1 MKLRKLGRTNLL
13 VSEIGFGAW
22 AISGI
27 GYGPTDDIESIRTL
41 HRALDLGVNIIDT
54 ADSYGNGHSE
64 ELIGRVL
71 KERGD
76 KETIITTK
84 VGWDFYRKNGIRGNL
99 KREYIFFALEHSLK
113 RLKRDWIDIYQVH
126 LSKPDSLVN
135 LEVYETMDELKTQ
148 GKIRFYGVS
157 ASYARDGIAA
167 IATGKPDIIQ
177 IAYNMLEQEA
187 EKELF
192 PLAMKNEIG
201 IIAREP
207 LACGLL
213 TGNYNENSLFL
224 KSDHR
229 RGWSKSYLMD
239 SMEKVKKLM
248 FLKSQEKTLI
258 QASLRFC
265 LSHEAVSAVIP
276 GAKRVYQVEENIG
289 STKVQLSSKELENI
303 KEIYINNFEE

>member
-27 GYGPTDDIESIRTL
+27 GYGPIEDSESIRTL
-41 HRALDLGVNIIDT
+41 HKALDLGVNTIDT

-76 KETIITTK
+76 KETIIATK
-84 VGWDFYRKNGIRGNL
+84 FGWDFYRRNGLRGNL
-99 KREYIFFALEHSLK
+99 RRDYIFFALEHSLK
-113 RLKRDWIDIYQVH
+113 RLKRDWIDIYLVH
-126 LSKPDSLVN
+126 LSRPDSLAN
-135 LEVYETMDELKTQ
+135 LRVYETMDELRKQ

-157 ASYARDGIAA
+157 ASYVKDGIAA
-167 IATGKPDIIQ
+167 ITNGKPDIIQ
-177 IAYNMLEQEA
+177 IRYNILEQEP

-207 LACGLL
+207 LASGIL
-213 TGNYNENSLFL
+213 TGKYNEDSHFP

-229 RGWSKSYLMD
+229 RGWSKSYIIESID
-239 SMEKVKKLM
+239 KVKRLM
-248 FLKSQEKTLI
+248 FLKTPEKTLI
-258 QASLRFC
+258 QVSIRFC
-265 LSHEAVSAVIP
+265 LSHEAVSTVIP
-276 GAKRVYQVEENIG
+276 GAKRVDQVEENIG
-289 STKVQLSSKELENI
+289 STKVELSPKELEKI
-303 KEIYINNFEE
+303 KKIYINDSKE